1 MNDVDKTDLSK
12 DKVLELKSMYDKK
25 YNDVGKYID
34 YFGDYNDPAWRLDLD
49 VGQYVSIKK
58 DGLIYPIMFN
68 SMKYAFTRGT
78 HRALFLAHTGS
89 DVPFVLQYPRGE
101 TEWEVELAENFDEK
115 HVKMKVNLKEKSLK
129 FYRDGKELR

>member
-1 MNDVDKTDLSK
+1 
-12 DKVLELKSMYDKK
+12 
-25 YNDVGKYID
+25 
-34 YFGDYNDPAWRLDLD
+34 
-49 VGQYVSIKK
+49 
-58 DGLIYPIMFN
+58 MFN
-68 SMKYAFTRGT
+68 SIKYAFSRGT